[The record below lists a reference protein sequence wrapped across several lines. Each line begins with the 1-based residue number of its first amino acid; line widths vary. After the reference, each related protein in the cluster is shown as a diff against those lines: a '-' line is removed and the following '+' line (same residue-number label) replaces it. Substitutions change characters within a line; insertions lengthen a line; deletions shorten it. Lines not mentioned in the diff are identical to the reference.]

1 MTRDP
6 RKPYTLDEVKAT
18 LSPAQRARIRTRVAE
33 MAAEEMSL
41 AQLRKARAMTQAA
54 LARKLGKTQALV
66 SRIESAGDL
75 YLSTMRKQIEALGGD
90 LDIRAVFPDM
100 APVSICGF
108 RDMATGALKKG
119 RNPRMGMFVKPARKR
134 RMIRQAAKR

>member
-6 RKPYTLDEVKAT
+6 RKPYTLEEIEAT
-18 LSPAQRARIRTRVAE
+18 LSPAQRARIRARAAV

-100 APVSICGF
+100 APVSIGGF
-108 RDMATGALKKG
+108 RELATGAVKKA
-119 RNPRMGMFVKPARKR
+119 RNSRTGLFVKPARKR
-134 RMIRQAAKR
+134 RALRQATKR